1 MKIWGAGI
9 AGLMAATQFQNAE
22 IIEAGPEG
30 CTNHKAL
37 LRFRSSAVGDA
48 LGIDFQKV
56 RVHKGVFYNGRFVEP
71 NIFFAN
77 SYSMKVLGKL
87 ADRSIW
93 NLEPVDRYVAPEN
106 FIEQLIDRAG
116 RRIIWNTKAFLD
128 SSSGEKV
135 ISTIPMSVL
144 AKMVGEGSAPEFQSA
159 PIKVERYRIPH
170 ASVYQTVY
178 FPDQITSIYRASI
191 TKDLL
196 IVERMS
202 DHWGVGKEG
211 AQLNPEGD
219 LMMLKD
225 TFGLH
230 GHEIEPIEST
240 SQRFGKIAPIDD
252 QWRKDFIYR
261 VSNEFDIFSVGR
273 YATWRNILLD
283 DVLNDIYVV
292 KKLMNAGVYERS
304 KHNSK

>member
-9 AGLMAATQFQNAE
+9 AGLMAATQFQQAE

-48 LGIDFQKV
+48 LGIEFQKV
-56 RVHKGVFYNGRFVEP
+56 RVHKGVFFEDKFVQP
-71 NIFFAN
+71 NIFLAN
-77 SYSMKVLGKL
+77 AYSMKVLGKL

-93 NLEPVDRYVAPEN
+93 NLDPVDRYVAPEN

-116 RRIIWNTKAFLD
+116 RRIVWNTKASVGDVLKN
-128 SSSGEKV
+128 EKI
-135 ISTIPMSVL
+135 ISTIPMSIL
-144 AKMVGEGSAPEFQSA
+144 SNMVHQQDAPQFQSA
-159 PIKVERYRIPH
+159 PIRVERYRIPN

-178 FPDQITSIYRASI
+178 FPDRDTSIYRASI

-196 IVERMS
+196 IVERMN
-202 DHWGVGKEG
+202 DVIAPMDNTLEEVDML
-211 AQLNPEGD
+211 AQAFC
-219 LMMLKD
+219 LK
-225 TFGLH
+225 GNAV
-230 GHEIEPIEST
+230 EKIEST

-252 QWRKDFIYR
+252 QWRKDFIYLM
-261 VSNEFDIFSVGR
+261 SGLHNIFSVGR

-292 KKLMNAGVYERS
+292 KKLMNSGVYERS